1 MLWLLSKHLPSTAS
15 DHITG
20 KQIPT
25 QNSSFSCPEHSPRTH
40 VCPALPAERSGQ
52 SLICQAGG
60 LVEVL
65 QIHALNNAVNIQGTW
80 EFNTHVRQ
88 AVGSLGEGK
97 IVQIKQLHPHTA
109 FLKVTTSLAIQWPQC
124 LHEVPEF
131 EMFRHPQVIK
141 WLTQLI
147 PPINS

>member
-25 QNSSFSCPEHSPRTH
+25 QNSSFSCPEHSPRTL
-40 VCPALPAERSGQ
+40 VCPALPAERSRQ

-88 AVGSLGEGK
+88 AGGFIGGRENSSNK
-97 IVQIKQLHPHTA
+97 TI
-109 FLKVTTSLAIQWPQC
+109 TSSHCVSQSHHITGNTMAP
-124 LHEVPEF
+124 VPA
-131 EMFRHPQVIK
+131 
-141 WLTQLI
+141 
-147 PPINS
+147 